1 MLNVLSFANV
11 DHYFEDTFGAPFRL
25 VVGFVG
31 DEMAAGAE
39 IRSGALIS
47 SEWTTRD
54 GIIIYATQLEETKNS
69 RECYNFQQTS
79 DGITYVG
86 LCDGDDPHVVGEDWF
101 LPGGLYALMPAF
113 DGVDLGV
120 GTKVNR
126 RRFASCLEKGKQGFL
141 RNMIL
146 MELWHLRSERHKQQ
160 DVKKSDQ

>member
-54 GIIIYATQLEETKNS
+54 GIIIYAT
-69 RECYNFQQTS
+69 
-79 DGITYVG
+79 
-86 LCDGDDPHVVGEDWF
+86 
-101 LPGGLYALMPAF
+101 
-113 DGVDLGV
+113 
-120 GTKVNR
+120 
-126 RRFASCLEKGKQGFL
+126 
-141 RNMIL
+141 
-146 MELWHLRSERHKQQ
+146 
-160 DVKKSDQ
+160 